1 MKSFTYKLCKE
12 GGIHARP
19 AGAIALVA
27 RGFESDVVVR
37 LGGEG
42 ERAEADGKRLLSL
55 MTLGAREGD
64 EVTFLINGR
73 DEESAADALLRVCR
87 EALG

>member
-1 MKSFTYKLCKE
+1 MKSFTYKLCNS

-19 AGAIALVA
+19 AGAIALTA
-27 RGFESDVVVR
+27 RDFESDVVVV
-37 LGGEG
+37 LGSEG
-42 ERAEADGKRLLSL
+42 ERVEADGKRLLSL

-73 DEESAADALLRVCR
+73 DEESACDALLRVCR